1 MRELDFG
8 ARSAREF
15 RHRSFWALFEER
27 HPAERARRVR
37 HGPWFWQR
45 GLPEFNLVI
54 TMYVAPEQNVVGVF
68 FGRNERL
75 GAIDTTSRL
84 RPYRTAIEDTLKLKP
99 EQSEQGFGVNAI
111 WRVNCFADDN
121 WPAMTDWLVTEATRF
136 ERAVTEVLSSE
147 SRTSA

>member
-1 MRELDFG
+1 MSEFDFG

-15 RHRSFWALFEER
+15 RHRNFWTLFEER
-27 HPAERARRVR
+27 HSDERARRVR

-45 GLPEFNLVI
+45 GLPELNLVI

-75 GAIDTTSRL
+75 GAIDAKGRL
-84 RPYRTAIEDTLKLKP
+84 APFRAAIESRLKLKSG
-99 EQSEQGFGVNAI
+99 QGEQGFGVNAV

-121 WPAMTDWLVTEATRF
+121 WPAMADWLVTEASRF
-136 ERAVTEVLSSE
+136 ERAVAEVLGSE
-147 SRTSA
+147 G